1 MARVE
6 DGDGNEG
13 EDEDDE
19 FLKALKA
26 FFAAYKDDIG
36 GIIRAF
42 AKNIEEGPQMKF
54 KGMLTIFGLLV
65 VIIITIAYLS
75 IQHIVS
81 GDAVAFLIGSI
92 VGYLFSFLRHYVV
105 GVST

>member
-1 MARVE
+1 MPRE
-6 DGDGNEG
+6 NE
-13 EDEDDE
+13 EEEPQDDE
-19 FLKALKA
+19 FIKALKE
-26 FFAAYKDDIG
+26 FFTAYKDDIG
-36 GIIRAF
+36 TIIRGYG
-42 AKNIEEGPQMKF
+42 KNIEQGPQMKF

-65 VIIITIAYLS
+65 VIIVTIAYLS
-75 IQHIVS
+75 IMRIVS